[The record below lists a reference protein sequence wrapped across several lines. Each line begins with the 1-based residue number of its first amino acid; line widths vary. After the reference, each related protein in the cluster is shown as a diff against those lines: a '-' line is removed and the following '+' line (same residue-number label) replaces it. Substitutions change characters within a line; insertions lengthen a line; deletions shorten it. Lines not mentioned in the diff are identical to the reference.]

1 MGPVPQGR
9 ELRQRT
15 GFRTWGT
22 SCARTEGRL
31 QGPGLC
37 PRGQCTG
44 HQQKEE
50 PKLTAAT
57 FSCFPA
63 RDMRLLL
70 TYVPGTETRAL
81 AEGGD
86 LVWWCGPG
94 QTLEASF
101 SGCSQCG
108 RALTGC
114 RVSHRVSMR
123 MPKAGGADA
132 RPLAVKTGQFCGC
145 ASWVAGSVSELPVP
159 AGVLQSHLP
168 LTAA

>member
-1 MGPVPQGR
+1 MPQGR

-15 GFRTWGT
+15 GFRTSGT

-44 HQQKEE
+44 HQQREE

-108 RALTGC
+108 R
-114 RVSHRVSMR
+114 VSHRVSMR

-132 RPLAVKTGQFCGC
+132 RPLAVETGQFCGC